1 MSVAYLCS
9 PMTPRFDEDEPLPLT
24 SQQRAVETLLIV
36 LLTLLTPLL
45 LRV

>member
-1 MSVAYLCS
+1 
-9 PMTPRFDEDEPLPLT
+9 MTPQFDEDEPLPLT
-24 SQQRAVETLLIV
+24 PQQRAVETLLIA